1 MHTGRRQWV
10 DILLLVVM
18 DLLLQ
23 LTTVMD
29 MLDIPLMR
37 TMDTMGTGKISTK
50 TTVRIPPS
58 RSTKRTKSIRR
69 TSTRYDDRVT
79 KLTHKHKEYGSG
91 SSGSDSD

>member
-1 MHTGRRQWV
+1 M
-10 DILLLVVM
+10 VVM
-18 DLLLQ
+18 NLLLQ

-29 MLDIPLMR
+29 TLDIPLMR
-37 TMDTMGTGKISTK
+37 TMDMMDTGKISTK
-50 TTVRIPPS
+50 TTVRIPPR

-69 TSTRYDDRVT
+69 TSTRYDGRFT